1 MPDGSEKPVT
11 FASRRLSQT
20 ERNYSQIEK
29 ETLAIIYAIKKFHQ
43 YLFGERFILFT
54 DHKPLL
60 GLFSEKKGINNIAAA
75 RMQRWAILLF
85 AYDYTLKY
93 CSGAENSNADFFS
106 HFPSNEKPTTSTI
119 KNKIFMS
126 ELSYSP
132 VTSKEVADF
141 SKKDPANVT
150 DYVLSGWP
158 NKVQEQFKPY
168 LYRKNE
174 LSVESDCLIW
184 RNRVIIPFRLRN
196 KILTELHENHP
207 GIVRM
212 KALACSYVWWA
223 GIDIEI
229 ENTVKSCNAC
239 QINHIMSAKAPAHPW
254 EKTTSPWVRL
264 HIDFAGPF
272 LDKMFFI
279 IYD

>member
-29 ETLAIIYAIKKFHQ
+29 EALAIIYAIKKFHQ

-106 HFPSNEKPTTSTI
+106 CFPSNEKTTTSSI
-119 KNKIFMS
+119 KNKI
-126 ELSYSP
+126 L
-132 VTSKEVADF
+132 
-141 SKKDPANVT
+141 
-150 DYVLSGWP
+150 
-158 NKVQEQFKPY
+158 
-168 LYRKNE
+168 
-174 LSVESDCLIW
+174 
-184 RNRVIIPFRLRN
+184 
-196 KILTELHENHP
+196 
-207 GIVRM
+207 
-212 KALACSYVWWA
+212 
-223 GIDIEI
+223 
-229 ENTVKSCNAC
+229 
-239 QINHIMSAKAPAHPW
+239 
-254 EKTTSPWVRL
+254 
-264 HIDFAGPF
+264 
-272 LDKMFFI
+272 
-279 IYD
+279 

>member
-1 MPDGSEKPVT
+1 MT
-11 FASRRLSQT
+11 
-20 ERNYSQIEK
+20 
-29 ETLAIIYAIKKFHQ
+29 
-43 YLFGERFILFT
+43 
-54 DHKPLL
+54 
-60 GLFSEKKGINNIAAA
+60 
-75 RMQRWAILLF
+75 
-85 AYDYTLKY
+85 
-93 CSGAENSNADFFS
+93 
-106 HFPSNEKPTTSTI
+106 
-119 KNKIFMS
+119 

-141 SKKDPANVT
+141 SKKDPTNVT

-184 RNRVIIPFRLRN
+184 GNRVIIPFHLRN
-196 KILTELHENHP
+196 KVLTELLENHP

-223 GIDIEI
+223 GMDIEI

-239 QINHIMSAKAPAHPW
+239 QINHTMPAKAPAHPW

>member
-1 MPDGSEKPVT
+1 MAKQS
-11 FASRRLSQT
+11 SNL
-20 ERNYSQIEK
+20 
-29 ETLAIIYAIKKFHQ
+29 IYI
-43 YLFGERFILFT
+43 
-54 DHKPLL
+54 
-60 GLFSEKKGINNIAAA
+60 
-75 RMQRWAILLF
+75 
-85 AYDYTLKY
+85 
-93 CSGAENSNADFFS
+93 
-106 HFPSNEKPTTSTI
+106 
-119 KNKIFMS
+119 
-126 ELSYSP
+126 
-132 VTSKEVADF
+132 
-141 SKKDPANVT
+141 
-150 DYVLSGWP
+150 
-158 NKVQEQFKPY
+158 
-168 LYRKNE
+168 YRKTE
-174 LSVESDCLIW
+174 LPVESYCLIW
-184 RNRVIIPFRLRN
+184 GNRVIIPFRLRN

-223 GIDIEI
+223 GMDIEI